1 MPSLT
6 FEFEF
11 TVFVPSINVLSYRI
25 HIMKQLLDQ
34 LKGHSHRSWM
44 LGVLSTLA
52 FVIAAF
58 RGDSVKERIH
68 SDSSTS
74 PLSAHH
80 SYQFRRGYKR
90 CCVLGVPLRP
100 QPALRDLYS
109 SVAALFTTNRQT
121 WPQHYLSKVSLSSVI
136 LIILTS
142 LSNILVH
149 MARLQLEISTWNG
162 YCLMT
167 LSLQQNTIRKW
178 CSLQFFS
185 WSETAAKTLTQSEVA
200 QGQSG
205 AQSSCLL
212 RPPAFWSH

>member
-1 MPSLT
+1 MSAIT
-6 FEFEF
+6 FEFKF

-25 HIMKQLLDQ
+25 HIMKQLQDQ

-52 FVIAAF
+52 FVIAAC

-90 CCVLGVPLRP
+90 RCVFVSRSGQSR
-100 QPALRDLYS
+100 RGMIFIRH
-109 SVAALFTTNRQT
+109 AALFAINRQT
-121 WPQHYLSKVSLSSVI
+121 RPTIKARLRHYLSKVSGI
-136 LIILTS
+136 LRLLTS

-149 MARLQLEISTWNG
+149 MARLWLETST
-162 YCLMT
+162 
-167 LSLQQNTIRKW
+167 
-178 CSLQFFS
+178 
-185 WSETAAKTLTQSEVA
+185 
-200 QGQSG
+200 
-205 AQSSCLL
+205 
-212 RPPAFWSH
+212 